1 MKYLLILALL
11 FPSLAYCKL
20 LQHDKVKIISGEY
33 SDCIAEMALDEDE
46 KNDKYAL
53 RNIKCLYQNGIV
65 ITVLTLT
72 WVPKV
77 DVEKLK

>member
-1 MKYLLILALL
+1 MKLLIIL
-11 FPSLAYCKL
+11 FLIPNIAFCKL
-20 LQHDKVKIISGEY
+20 LQHDKVKITGGEY
-33 SDCIAEMALDEDE
+33 SDCTGELALDEDE

-53 RNIKCLYQNGIV
+53 RNIVCYHEGGIR
-65 ITVLTLT
+65 ITVFTLT